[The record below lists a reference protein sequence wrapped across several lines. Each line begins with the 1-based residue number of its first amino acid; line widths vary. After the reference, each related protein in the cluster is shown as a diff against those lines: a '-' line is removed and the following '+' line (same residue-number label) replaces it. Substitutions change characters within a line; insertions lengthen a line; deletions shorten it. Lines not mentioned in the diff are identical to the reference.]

1 MRFLGKA
8 RQRIAAGRKAA
19 LSLER
24 RNGVDATVR
33 IVPPT
38 WPRLLILAGLSL
50 LLALLTTPYHLLL
63 PVQYQVGDIAQR
75 NIRAVRDFLV
85 PDEAATEQ
93 RRQEAATNSL
103 AIYDLDEEPIRH
115 LRQRLASAFG
125 LVRPLFLETGSGG
138 TGREG
143 SARSL
148 REIQKSPREQAFALK
163 KEFEG

>member
-24 RNGVDATVR
+24 RNGADATSPT
-33 IVPPT
+33 VPPT
-38 WPRLLILAGLSL
+38 WPRLLILAGVSL
-50 LLALLTTPYHLLL
+50 VLALLTTPYHLLL

-115 LRQRLASAFG
+115 LRQRLTSAFG
-125 LVRPLFLETGSGG
+125 LVRPLFLETPGDSEIAPRAGL
-138 TGREG
+138 RPEEG
-143 SARSL
+143 IRGEA
-148 REIQKSPREQAFALK
+148 
-163 KEFEG
+163 